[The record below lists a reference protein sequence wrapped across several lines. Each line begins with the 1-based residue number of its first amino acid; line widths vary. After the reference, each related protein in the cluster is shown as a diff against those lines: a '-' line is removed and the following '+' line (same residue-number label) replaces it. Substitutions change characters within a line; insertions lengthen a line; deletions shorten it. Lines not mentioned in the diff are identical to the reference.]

1 MQFDTI
7 FAEKKYGHMFRTS
20 SFMEKRI
27 TFNIDNHQATNLSS
41 EASKGH
47 DELDKKIDNFNSTE
61 N

>member
-47 DELDKKIDNFNSTE
+47 DELDKKIDKLEF
-61 N
+61 